1 MSALGKKVVPPK
13 PDPEPEWT
21 RCLEKSKRGFWR
33 HRDPPHHLRY
43 DPDAWE
49 QAAATLED
57 STRRAKP
64 PVEPDIPCLKGTP

>member
-1 MSALGKKVVPPK
+1 MSGLGKKVVPP
-13 PDPEPEWT
+13 PPPEKPEWS

-57 STRRAKP
+57 AARHGLI
-64 PVEPDIPCLKGTP
+64 PDIDEDNT